1 MESMKERLE
10 FVDDFS
16 DDRAAGTVIGTFSA
30 SGQKRLGIDVE
41 KVLGIDNGALRI
53 APLIEAGFGR
63 AVLSYGP
70 FSRRAG
76 LAFSVQILNGHNTA
90 QAESL
95 PDSFRERMTYWFRG
109 SEIDPQWRRLVQW
122 ITSGRVRRTFRQFR
136 WWLRTAKDSPPVSS
150 LNENLAVGWFPTEVV
165 ADPRQ
170 EGNAFIMHALG
181 PENGELWTGGNGTR
195 TRSLR
200 GVQNLPLYLV
210 SILRSE
216 GAIYYVSSVDGTPGI
231 GPHPY
236 YRPVAL
242 EHGLIADPL
251 YLGIQ
256 QGVLGQIGWRLDTRL
271 KGVRVAS
278 LEGYDSWCGGAHAAD
293 RLTGDGDLDGS
304 QAETGGTWRVF
315 AGQVRR
321 AADGASGSTGNTMS
335 VLRPVSPTG
344 LIHAVASPGLG
355 EQGRV
360 GLIWRF
366 VDERN
371 HWRMEVGRR
380 KHEVIHVVEGERQ
393 VVASTD
399 FPGSAGNRAH
409 RIQVL
414 DDGRHMMAYIDGE
427 PLVAGYVKDARLQD
441 ATGVGILLDDTASGM
456 GSLSSFEAHQRSIE
470 LPKSLTMESPWFR
483 KGTRLVVADDFE
495 GQPEDLEG
503 RATPLG
509 GRRWSR
515 AMGTGVIETT
525 GSGSARIKGTV
536 QVPCPGRTAYC
547 IDWEHPDFAD
557 LEVIITPPGTQRG
570 EKERSMAG
578 FILFQDMENYVTLN
592 VWRTDYYGGSSI
604 STFFKFA
611 DFEDIYD
618 AIWTNVGNRVYY
630 GKPSRLRLCCDGE
643 QYLVFVD
650 DEPVLYRAFRDV
662 YADVERLRIR
672 KVGLLANWEFGN
684 DTGSRFEQFRA
695 RF

>member
-1 MESMKERLE
+1 MDFMNERS
-10 FVDDFS
+10 VYSDDFS
-16 DDRAAGTVIGTFSA
+16 DDRAEGTVIGTHST
-30 SGQKRLGIDVE
+30 SGQSRLGVDVE
-41 KVLGIDNGALRI
+41 KVLSIDNGALRI

-63 AVLSYGP
+63 AVIAYGP

-76 LAFSVQILNGHNTA
+76 LAFSVRILNGHNTA

-95 PDSFRERMTYWFRG
+95 PDTFRDRIALWLWG
-109 SEIDPQWRRLVQW
+109 SRADPRWRRLIQW
-122 ITSGRVRRTFRQFR
+122 LRSGRIRRTIRQFR
-136 WWLRTAKDSPPVSS
+136 WWKRTAKDSDPVNL
-150 LNENLAVGWFPTEVV
+150 LNENLAVGWFPMDVV
-165 ADPRQ
+165 QDPRVV
-170 EGNAFIMHALG
+170 GHAFIMHALG

-210 SILRSE
+210 SVMRAG
-216 GAIYYVSSVDGTPGI
+216 GAVYYLSSVDGAPGI
-231 GPHPY
+231 ASYP
-236 YRPVAL
+236 RFCPVAV
-242 EHGLIADPL
+242 EHSLFPEEL

-256 QGVLGQIGWRLDTRL
+256 QGVLGQIGWRMDTRV
-271 KGVRVAS
+271 KGVRVAT
-278 LEGYDSWCGGAHAAD
+278 LGGYESWCGGAHAAD
-293 RLTGDGDLDGS
+293 RLTGNGDLDGS
-304 QAETGGTWRVF
+304 RAETGGTWRGFGGKAQRGDV
-315 AGQVRR
+315 
-321 AADGASGSTGNTMS
+321 GATGSTGNTMS

-344 LIHAVASPGLG
+344 LIYAVASPGMG
-355 EQGRV
+355 DQGRV

-380 KHEVIHVVEGERQ
+380 IYEVIHVVKGERQ
-393 VVASTD
+393 VLASTD
-399 FPGSAGNRAH
+399 FPDSAGNRAH

-414 DDGRHMMAYIDGE
+414 DDGRHMMAYVDGE
-427 PLVAGYVKDARLQD
+427 PLVGGYVKDTRLEG
-441 ATGVGILLDDTASGM
+441 ATGVGILLDDPARGM
-456 GSLSSFEAHQRSIE
+456 GTISSFEAHPRSIE

-503 RATPLG
+503 RATPVG
-509 GRRWSR
+509 GLRWCR

-525 GSGSARIKGTV
+525 GAGAARIRGNV

-547 IDWEHPDFAD
+547 IDWEHPDFTD

-578 FILFQDMENYVTLN
+578 FILYQDKENYVTLN
-592 VWRTDYYGGSSI
+592 VWRTDYYGGGSI
-604 STFFKFA
+604 STFFKFGG
-611 DFEDIYD
+611 FEDIYD

-643 QYLVFVD
+643 QYLVFVN

-662 YADVERLRIR
+662 YADVEPLRIR
-672 KVGLLANWEFGN
+672 KVGLLSNWEFGN

-695 RF
+695 RS